1 MEEYWL
7 LLKLDFGSEDPVETK
22 LEKEELLSVDDLVLI
37 PAMNFLSKSRS
48 MAARFSNG
56 VVRLAERRS
65 IIDKEL

>member
-7 LLKLDFGSEDPVETK
+7 LLKLDFGSEDPVEAK
-22 LEKEELLSVDDLVLI
+22 LELLSVDDLVLI

-56 VVRLAERRS
+56 VERLAERRS
-65 IIDKEL
+65 IIVKEL

>member
-7 LLKLDFGSEDPVETK
+7 LLKLDFGSEDPVEAK
-22 LEKEELLSVDDLVLI
+22 LELLSVDDLVLI

-56 VVRLAERRS
+56 VERLAERRS